1 MMEKHDYS
9 YYRFDYKNQN
19 GNLIMVISVKVCD
32 LYVDITPMLLAQGV
46 VGVSGIQISK
56 HVEDIVKTL
65 KAKKIIKNQMVRVK
79 SKRMFRL

>member
-1 MMEKHDYS
+1 MEKHDYT
-9 YYRFDYKNQN
+9 YYRFDCKDQN
-19 GNLIMVISVKVCD
+19 GNLMMVISVKVCD

>member
-1 MMEKHDYS
+1 MEKHDYS
-9 YYRFDYKNQN
+9 YYRFDCKDHN
-19 GNLIMVISVKVCD
+19 GNLMMVISVKVCD
-32 LYVDITPMLLAQGV
+32 LYVDITPMLLMQGV
-46 VGVSGIQISK
+46 VGVSGIQIRK

>member
-32 LYVDITPMLLAQGV
+32 LYVDITPMLLTQGV
-46 VGVSGIQISK
+46 VGVSGIQIRK

>member
-1 MMEKHDYS
+1 MEKHDYT
-9 YYRFDYKNQN
+9 YYRFDCKDQN
-19 GNLIMVISVKVCD
+19 GNLMMVISVKVCD

-46 VGVSGIQISK
+46 VGVSGIQIRK

>member
-1 MMEKHDYS
+1 MEKHDYS
-9 YYRFDYKNQN
+9 YYRFDCKDQN

-56 HVEDIVKTL
+56 RVEDIVKTL
-65 KAKKIIKNQMVRVK
+65 KTKKIIKNQMVRVK

>member
-1 MMEKHDYS
+1 MEKHDYT
-9 YYRFDYKNQN
+9 YYRFDCKDQN

-32 LYVDITPMLLAQGV
+32 LYVDITPMLLEQGV
-46 VGVSGIQISK
+46 VGVSGIQIRK